1 MTDNPILRVGVQN
14 CLSALP
20 LTAKL
25 KEIEPGLEINDR
37 TPRELSNLLV
47 KGELDVA
54 LIPMLTVLRNPQI
67 SILPNISVTCRGASY
82 NSIMFSKTAPA
93 DIKTVL
99 VDRRSIIS
107 IALLRALFNIRWSM
121 QPVEVLSSKPITSDY
136 PFLTTDYDAFLVVG
150 DAAMQI
156 KEEFNSRVD
165 LGEQWYA
172 WTSESFTFSVWG
184 VREGLE
190 GPALDELFL
199 QAKEEGLAAKDEII
213 QAESSR
219 LRVHEEKCREILGN
233 TIYNLGTEEMKGI
246 EWFHFFMDE
255 LKICEPSVELKIY
268 GGDKFQILMLGK
280 K

>member
-14 CLSALP
+14 CFNALP

-25 KEIEPGLEINDR
+25 KDIAPELEIR
-37 TPRELSNLLV
+37 EGTPRELSNLLV
-47 KGELDVA
+47 KGEADVA
-54 LIPMLTVLRNPQI
+54 LVPLLTVLRNPGI
-67 SILPNISVTCRGASY
+67 SILPNISITCRGAAY

-121 QPVEVLSSKPITSDY
+121 QPVEVLSSKPITTDY
-136 PFLTTDYDAFLVVG
+136 PFMTSDYDAFLVVG
-150 DAAMQI
+150 DTAMQI
-156 KEEFNSRVD
+156 KDEFTSKVD

-172 WTSESFTFSVWG
+172 WTVESFTFSVWG

-199 QAKEEGLAAKDEII
+199 HAKEEGLAVRDEII
-213 QAESSR
+213 QKESIR
-219 LRVHEEKCREILGN
+219 LQIPEEQCREILSK
-233 TIYNLGTEEMKGI
+233 TIYDLGTEEMKGV
-246 EWFHFFMDE
+246 EWFHFFMEE
-255 LKICEPSVELKIY
+255 LKICEPYVELKIY
-268 GGDKFQILMLGK
+268 GSDQFQIFKLGK